1 MGQET
6 KVQFSIEIRDKEKNS
21 ISKSKQ
27 DEGV

>member
-1 MGQET
+1 MGQEK
-6 KVQFSIEIRDKEKNS
+6 KVQFSMEIRDKEKNS